1 MPEMDEREIER
12 RFEVISQFEPGPE
25 VAARDLERAKKR
37 LIVLGTPK
45 GEQTTKRQTS
55 QNNTWRKIMK
65 SKTLKVAAA
74 AAIIIAVFLGIHELV
89 GIPGSP
95 SVAWADVI
103 KPILNAR
110 TASLDIFI
118 GSQDSGVVIHDD
130 VMGSRI
136 RRTVSNLE
144 NSTILIDLEQRKLVT
159 IDHAKKTVVYV
170 GLDGLPSF
178 QNYVEH
184 LRNLIIKLQEN
195 PNLHVENQGV
205 QEVDGRDFVVFV
217 AHGDND
223 TITIWADPQT
233 AVPIRIEHKT
243 PNMQTICDNLQ
254 FDVEFDE
261 SLFSTDVPDG
271 YTIQD
276 VGAVDFS
283 ESSENAFIESL
294 RIWAEIIEDGQFPDS
309 INLGDIAKVGP
320 KFGEGLERA
329 GLNEEEQVDIA
340 MRWGQG
346 LVFLRFFKGQ
356 GQWHYAGQGVKL
368 GDAETPIFWYQP
380 QDSETWRV
388 IYGDLRVED
397 IAAENLPK

>member
-1 MPEMDEREIER
+1 MSEMEEREIKR

-25 VAARDLERAKKR
+25 ITARDLKRAR
-37 LIVLGTPK
+37 ESLIA
-45 GEQTTKRQTS
+45 QTTEQQKKQ
-55 QNNTWRKIMK
+55 QDIWRIIMR
-65 SKTLKVAAA
+65 SKTLKIAAA
-74 AAIIIAVFLGIHELV
+74 AVIIIAVSLGIYQ
-89 GIPGSP
+89 IPGSS

-110 TASLDIFI
+110 TASLDIII
-118 GSQDSGVVIHDD
+118 GSPDSGIVIHDD

-144 NSTILIDLEQRKLVT
+144 NANILIDLEQRKLIT
-159 IDHAKKTVVYV
+159 IDHAQKTVVYV

-184 LRNLIIKLQEN
+184 LRNLIKKLQEN
-195 PNLHVENQGV
+195 PNVHIENQGV
-205 QEVDGRDFVVFV
+205 QEVDGRDFVAFV

-223 TITIWADPQT
+223 TIIVYADPQT

-243 PNMQTICDNLQ
+243 PNMVIMCDNMQ

-261 SLFSTDVPDG
+261 ALFSTDVPAG

-283 ESSENAFIESL
+283 DSSESTFVESL
-294 RIWAEIIEDGQFPDS
+294 RIWAEVIEGGQFPDS
-309 INLGDIAKVGP
+309 INLEDIAKIGP
-320 KFGEGLERA
+320 KFEKGLEKA
-329 GLNEEEQVDIA
+329 GLTDEEQTNLAIK
-340 MRWGQG
+340 WGQG
-346 LVFLRFFKGQ
+346 LVFIRFFKGQ

-368 GDAETPIFWYQP
+368 GDGQSPIFWYQP

-397 IAAENLPK
+397 VTEENLPK